1 MPRLLCQLIGQI
13 FLKEVHIVDVRDHVR
28 IPISNEIVGNA
39 EGNATVNDDPCNKPN
54 SHEEFYM
61 MYHDRPLWVT
71 TTGMP

>member
-1 MPRLLCQLIGQI
+1 
-13 FLKEVHIVDVRDHVR
+13 VDVRDHVR

-39 EGNATVNDDPCNKPN
+39 EGSATVNDDPRNKPT
-54 SHEEFYM
+54 SHDEFHM